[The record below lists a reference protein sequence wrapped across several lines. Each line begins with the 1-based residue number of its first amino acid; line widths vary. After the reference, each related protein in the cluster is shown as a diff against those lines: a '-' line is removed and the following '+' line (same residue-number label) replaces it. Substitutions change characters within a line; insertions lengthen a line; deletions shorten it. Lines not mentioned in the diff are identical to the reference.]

1 MPSGDVRVLGKPVDE
16 QVEQQLKARISIA
29 KSEAVGEPSQVRE
42 SIGPQRRRVAA
53 RDRRL

>member
-1 MPSGDVRVLGKPVDE
+1 MPSGDVRALGKPVDE